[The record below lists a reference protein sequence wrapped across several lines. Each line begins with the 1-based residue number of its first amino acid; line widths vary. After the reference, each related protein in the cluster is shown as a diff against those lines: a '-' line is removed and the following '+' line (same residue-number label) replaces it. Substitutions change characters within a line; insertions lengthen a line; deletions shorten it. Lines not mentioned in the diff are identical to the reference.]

1 MDSWNSPSNQ
11 KFAFGGD
18 QVCFV
23 HRNSRSVTV
32 YPELREITEMDSSQP
47 RPRRVVPPSM
57 EGKLFEMLLRACKGQ
72 SKSRDDLNSL
82 YDMVLRYV
90 DLEVAVDNHREFGR
104 KLHATIR
111 SVVRAM
117 GHLSFQEQEQLL
129 RHDDDGNDCTN
140 TVARLLAMTQD
151 RREKNN
157 KMFQDITAL
166 HHSIKQS
173 VVDNDLSWSDAL
185 LLQEQASSK
194 GGAMEGGGLQPYAE
208 AAMTMGTEK
217 KWVQVRILF

>member
-1 MDSWNSPSNQ
+1 
-11 KFAFGGD
+11 
-18 QVCFV
+18 
-23 HRNSRSVTV
+23 
-32 YPELREITEMDSSQP
+32 
-47 RPRRVVPPSM
+47 M

-72 SKSRDDLNSL
+72 SKSRDALNSL
-82 YDMVLRYV
+82 YEMVLRYA
-90 DLEVAVDNHREFGR
+90 DQETAVDSHREFGR
-104 KLHATIR
+104 KLHATIGA
-111 SVVRAM
+111 VARAM
-117 GHLSFQEQEQLL
+117 GHLSFQEQEELL
-129 RHDDDGNDCTN
+129 RHDDDDDDCTN
-140 TVARLLAMTQD
+140 TIARLLEITHD

-194 GGAMEGGGLQPYAE
+194 GGAMEDGGLQPYAE

-217 KWVQVRILF
+217 KWVQVSILF